1 MFDTLLGGVWEGV
14 GMKIRSVC
22 CYSLLLASALVMAQD
37 VETAESAVAKDP
49 FVKGVAVDD
58 PFGDAGGVE
67 ADAPTC
73 SLRVSDRGP
82 GIPETAAKRIFE
94 PFVRLSERVDEGVSG
109 TGLGLSIARELAEK
123 MGGALLLL
131 ESESGAVFEF
141 RLPVAPSN
149 VVEMEGR
156 KIS

>member
-1 MFDTLLGGVWEGV
+1 
-14 GMKIRSVC
+14 
-22 CYSLLLASALVMAQD
+22 
-37 VETAESAVAKDP
+37 
-49 FVKGVAVDD
+49 
-58 PFGDAGGVE
+58 DAGGVE

-73 SLRVSDRGP
+73 SLCVSDRGP